1 MDLFSEKWNFWF
13 GQLKNRANVRKGIG
27 IVEICIAGKKKARTF
42 ERYCVKLLETNTYHR
57 TFGSMFADL
66 SKH

>member
-1 MDLFSEKWNFWF
+1 MVMDLFSEKWNFWF

-42 ERYCVKLLETNTYHR
+42 VRAPNFFNSKNNTYTR
-57 TFGSMFADL
+57 
-66 SKH
+66 

>member
-13 GQLKNRANVRKGIG
+13 GQFKNRANVRKGIG

-42 ERYCVKLLETNTYHR
+42 VRAPNFFNSKNNTYTR
-57 TFGSMFADL
+57 
-66 SKH
+66 